1 MQTQVTRQEEL
12 EERETLKRER
22 FWNFFTMTTACTYG
36 IAIVMLGCSF
46 YLADIFISHEGAT
59 TISAVWKQFNGCIIS
74 VLSRNDFLALQWF
87 NDYLCIVGITLLI
100 WLQWDIRSYLR
111 MVEEFTRKNKVC
123 TLTKDPEIFIR

>member
-1 MQTQVTRQEEL
+1 M
-12 EERETLKRER
+12 
-22 FWNFFTMTTACTYG
+22 N
-36 IAIVMLGCSF
+36 
-46 YLADIFISHEGAT
+46 
-59 TISAVWKQFNGCIIS
+59 
-74 VLSRNDFLALQWF
+74 FLALQWF